1 LRDSGFFISFEGID
15 GSGKTKHIRALT
27 LALVER
33 GYEVVCYREPGGTE
47 LGDELRSIL
56 LDGHKNL
63 SSQAET
69 LLFLAARAQLVNERI
84 QPDMDAGRVVI
95 LDRYIDSTI
104 AYQGYGRGMNLE
116 SLATMTAFATQS
128 LKPDLTLLLDV
139 DLETAKLRSRP
150 EVTHDRFESLGNE
163 YYSRVR
169 TGYLTLAQQEPE
181 RIVIVDTNRE
191 FTEVADDVLTV
202 TLFRLTTPN
211 I

>member
-1 LRDSGFFISFEGID
+1 MRDSGFFISFEGID

-84 QPDMDAGRVVI
+84 QLDMVAGRVVI

-116 SLATMTAFATQS
+116 SLTTMTAFATQS

-139 DLETAKLRSRP
+139 DLETAKQRSRP
-150 EVTHDRFESLGNE
+150 EITHDRFETLGSE

-191 FTEVADDVLTV
+191 YTEVADDVLTV
-202 TLFRLTTPN
+202 TLYRLTTPN